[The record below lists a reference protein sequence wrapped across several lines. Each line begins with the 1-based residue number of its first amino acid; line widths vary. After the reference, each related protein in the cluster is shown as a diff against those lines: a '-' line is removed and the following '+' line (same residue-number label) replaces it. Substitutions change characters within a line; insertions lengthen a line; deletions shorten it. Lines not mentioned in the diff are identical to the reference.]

1 MTEGED
7 GEEEERVGGRRREER
22 MARGRK
28 GERGVLT
35 AKIFIYFL
43 SVWSANCIIVTECCL
58 YINPRARVCAYA
70 RLFVFIYIGNLYE
83 FVCMRMWGTFRQITN
98 LIIDIRHIERAFP
111 ADIFVPT
118 NHRTEEMHPH
128 DCTLCRRKIFPSYYS
143 VAALHL
149 PRATFDTFLRY
160 RREQQLER
168 KIDDDLHDKIGCKM
182 QI

>member
-1 MTEGED
+1 M
-7 GEEEERVGGRRREER
+7 
-22 MARGRK
+22 
-28 GERGVLT
+28 LT

-43 SVWSANCIIVTECCL
+43 SVWSANCIIVTECCW

-111 ADIFVPT
+111 ADIFVAT

-128 DCTLCRRKIFPSYYS
+128 DCTLCRR
-143 VAALHL
+143 
-149 PRATFDTFLRY
+149 
-160 RREQQLER
+160 
-168 KIDDDLHDKIGCKM
+168 
-182 QI
+182 